1 MAEQKLPKLTTR
13 VRFPSPAPRI
23 AAILTAFCCL
33 LALSGSAQQI
43 YPAKT
48 VRIVV
53 PFAPGGST
61 DIFARYIADKLGPV
75 LGQPVVVENRSGAA
89 GNIGAEAVARSAPDG
104 YTQLMATTGVMSIN
118 NALYANMTYDA
129 AKDFEPV
136 IFVAS
141 ITNVLVVAPDLP
153 ATSVRELVALAKA
166 KPGALSFGSSGAGS
180 STHLSS
186 ELFKSMAGID
196 ILHIP
201 YKGSSQALT
210 DLIAG
215 RISMIIDNMPGAIG
229 FIKEGRVRALGVTGS
244 KRSPALP
251 DVPTI
256 AEAGVPGYESLS
268 WSGLAVPAGTPKDI
282 VVRLNR
288 EIAAILTQPDIRDKL
303 AQAGAEP
310 VGGPPQQFA
319 DHIRSE
325 REKWSK
331 LIRERG
337 ITVN

>member
-1 MAEQKLPKLTTR
+1 
-13 VRFPSPAPRI
+13 
-23 AAILTAFCCL
+23 
-33 LALSGSAQQI
+33 
-43 YPAKT
+43 
-48 VRIVV
+48 
-53 PFAPGGST
+53 
-61 DIFARYIADKLGPV
+61 
-75 LGQPVVVENRSGAA
+75 
-89 GNIGAEAVARSAPDG
+89 
-104 YTQLMATTGVMSIN
+104 MS
-118 NALYANMTYDA
+118 YDA

-153 ATSVRELVALAKA
+153 ATSVRDLIALAKA
-166 KPGALSFGSSGAGS
+166 KPGSLSFGSSGAGS

-196 ILHIP
+196 ILHVP
-201 YKGSSQALT
+201 YKGSSQAIT

-229 FIKEGRVRALGVTGS
+229 FIKEGRLRALGVTGS

-268 WSGLAVPAGTPKDI
+268 WSGIAVPVGTPKDI
-282 VVRLNR
+282 VARLNR
-288 EIAAILTQPDIRDKL
+288 EIAAIPAQPDIRDKF
-303 AQAGAEP
+303 AQAGADP
-310 VGGPPQQFA
+310 VGGPPQLFA
-319 DHIRSE
+319 DHVRGE

>member
-1 MAEQKLPKLTTR
+1 MNRMIVAALCWMFA
-13 VRFPSPAPRI
+13 FP
-23 AAILTAFCCL
+23 
-33 LALSGSAQQI
+33 ALAQQD

-48 VRIVV
+48 VRIIV

-61 DIFARYIADKLGPV
+61 DIFARYIADKLAV
-75 LGQPVVVENRSGAA
+75 ALSQPVVVDNRAGAG
-89 GNIGAEAVARSAPDG
+89 GNIGAEAVARAAPDG
-104 YTQLMATTGVMSIN
+104 YTLLMATTGVMAIN
-118 NALYANMTYDA
+118 NALYPNMTYDA

-141 ITNVLVVAPDLP
+141 ITNVLAVPPELP
-153 ATSVRELVALAKA
+153 ANSVRELIALAKE
-166 KPGALSFGSSGAGS
+166 KPGSLTFASSGAGS

-196 ILHIP
+196 VVHVP

-215 RISMIIDNMPGAIG
+215 RISMIIDNMPGAIS
-229 FIKEGRVRALGVTGS
+229 FIKAGRLRALGVTGS

-256 AEAGVPGYESLS
+256 AEAGLPGYESLS
-268 WSGLAVPAGTPKDI
+268 WSGIAVPAGTPKSI
-282 VVRLNR
+282 VARLNR
-288 EIAAILTQPDIRDKL
+288 EIAAILAQPDIRDKF
-303 AQAGAEP
+303 AQAGADP

-319 DHIRSE
+319 DHIRDE

-337 ITVN
+337 ITIN

>member
-1 MAEQKLPKLTTR
+1 MNRMLMAAALCL
-13 VRFPSPAPRI
+13 VFAPP
-23 AAILTAFCCL
+23 
-33 LALSGSAQQI
+33 GWAQQD
-43 YPAKT
+43 YPTRT
-48 VRIVV
+48 VRIIV

-61 DIFARYIADKLGPV
+61 DIFARYIADKLAPA
-75 LGQPVVVENRSGAA
+75 LAQPVVVENRAGAG
-89 GNIGAEAVARSAPDG
+89 GNIGAEAVARAAPDG
-104 YTQLMATTGVMSIN
+104 YTLLMATTGVMSIN
-118 NALYANMTYDA
+118 NALYPNMTYDA

-141 ITNVLVVAPDLP
+141 ITNVLVVPPELP
-153 ATSVRELVALAKA
+153 ANSVRELIALAKE
-166 KPGALSFGSSGAGS
+166 KPGSMSFGSSGAGS

-196 ILHIP
+196 VLHIP

-215 RISMIIDNMPGAIG
+215 RIAMIIDNMPGAIS
-229 FIKEGRVRALGVTGS
+229 FIRAGRLRALGVTGS

-256 AEAGVPGYESLS
+256 AEAALPGYESLS
-268 WSGLAVPAGTPKDI
+268 WSGIAVPAGTSKEVI
-282 VVRLNR
+282 ARLNR
-288 EIAAILTQPDIRDKL
+288 DIATILAQADIREKF
-303 AQAGAEP
+303 AQAGADP
-310 VGGPPQQFA
+310 VGGSPQEFA
-319 DHIRSE
+319 AHIRAE

-337 ITVN
+337 IALN